1 MFFASQSDSLKTK
14 TKKPCNLL
22 TASMAFMTKEHAQ
35 LYFNFFLLGVWIAIM
50 VENAA
55 LFELLREDRVLAGCN
70 FFTSALFAFLL
81 LLDSFLQCLQ

>member
-1 MFFASQSDSLKTK
+1 
-14 TKKPCNLL
+14 
-22 TASMAFMTKEHAQ
+22 
-35 LYFNFFLLGVWIAIM
+35 M

-55 LFELLREDRVLAGCN
+55 LFELIREDCVLAGCN